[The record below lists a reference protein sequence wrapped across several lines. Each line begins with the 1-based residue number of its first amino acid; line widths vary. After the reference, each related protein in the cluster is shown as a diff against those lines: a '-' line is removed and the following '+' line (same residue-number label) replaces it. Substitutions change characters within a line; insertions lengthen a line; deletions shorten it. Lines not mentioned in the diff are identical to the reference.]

1 MVVLAFGI
9 VIEAIAS
16 AAVFFLGGWAYV
28 ATGEAEALR
37 QLAAGAFHALA
48 LSTHGEVF
56 SFGHDAGPDASNGN
70 LLGVGPPVGH
80 GPQHSGEPGSVGPA
94 GGRTRQKWPLQS

>member
-37 QLAAGAFHALA
+37 QLAARLRRPRWLIGRRKQHIVDDDATQPRFAFQH
-48 LSTHGEVF
+48 
-56 SFGHDAGPDASNGN
+56 
-70 LLGVGPPVGH
+70 
-80 GPQHSGEPGSVGPA
+80 QHSSVNAALENNAPDGRPTRDLSDDVA
-94 GGRTRQKWPLQS
+94 LRMGGGKK

>member
-9 VIEAIAS
+9 VIEALAS

-37 QLAAGAFHALA
+37 QLAARLRRPRWLIGRRKH
-48 LSTHGEVF
+48 HIVDD
-56 SFGHDAGPDASNGN
+56 DAPSDWR
-70 LLGVGPPVGH
+70 V
-80 GPQHSGEPGSVGPA
+80 
-94 GGRTRQKWPLQS
+94 W